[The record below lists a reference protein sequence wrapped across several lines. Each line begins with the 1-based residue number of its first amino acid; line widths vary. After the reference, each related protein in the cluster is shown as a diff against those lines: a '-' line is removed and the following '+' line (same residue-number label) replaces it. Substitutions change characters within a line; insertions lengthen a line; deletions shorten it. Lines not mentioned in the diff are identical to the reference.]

1 MKRRRKMPGSADQK
15 SEDQSSVDPNSVA
28 EQKPG
33 TGSPAQGEPVFLAV
47 GRLRRSHGIA
57 GEMIMDVLTDFP
69 ERLSPGKIIYV
80 GEAHEPVKIEG
91 LRGHNRAMIIH
102 LANLDSPEATARY
115 RNAMIYVKASEL
127 PKLPEGEYYHH
138 QLLGLAVVNDAGEEL
153 GQLTDILETGANDV
167 YLVKTLVGK
176 EILLP
181 AVEEVILEVDLERH
195 QIRVRP
201 PEWL

>member
-1 MKRRRKMPGSADQK
+1 MKRRRQVPTGSDQN
-15 SEDQSSVDPNSVA
+15 SASQQDPN
-28 EQKPG
+28 
-33 TGSPAQGEPVFLAV
+33 TGSPVQGEPVFLAV

-69 ERLSPGKIIYV
+69 DRLHQGNTIYV
-80 GEAHEPVKIEG
+80 GETHEPIKIIG

-102 LANLDSPEATARY
+102 LDGLDNPESVVRF
-115 RNAMIYVKASEL
+115 RNAMVFVKTSEL
-127 PKLPEGEYYHH
+127 PGLPEGEYYHH
-138 QLLGLAVVNDAGEEL
+138 QLLGLMVINEAGEEL

-167 YLVKTLVGK
+167 YLVKTPEGK
-176 EILLP
+176 ELLLP
-181 AVEEVILEVDLERH
+181 AVDEVILNVDLEHH